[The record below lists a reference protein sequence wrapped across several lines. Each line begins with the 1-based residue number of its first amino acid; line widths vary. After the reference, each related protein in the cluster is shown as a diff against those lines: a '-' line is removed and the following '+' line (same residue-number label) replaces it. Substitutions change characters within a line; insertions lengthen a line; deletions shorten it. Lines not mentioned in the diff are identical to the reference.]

1 MGLRFSKRVTLFPGV
16 RVNLGLKGA
25 SLSVGPRGANINIG
39 KRGIYGNVG
48 IPGSGLSYRERLD
61 KPRPK
66 ANKNGRDAATA
77 PEPEML
83 NFTVKFVDGT
93 ISYNDADGAPCSDV
107 TIATIKRVARDQLI
121 SALES
126 RVDQLNAIYAQLELV
141 LLNMPAPCMSMSV
154 PKKAGST
161 YRIQKPVRPL
171 DATLLPDYMEKLSAW
186 RVAAMEFEVTEAADS
201 TDLEAV
207 AAPVIARLT
216 AVEWPR
222 ETHVELDLDETGTT
236 LILKIDLPE
245 IEDLPSTRYAV
256 DRRDL
261 GIVQK
266 ALSKGS
272 IAMLYAQHVHAIV
285 LRAVGESFAA
295 HGCIEIVKIGAYSQR
310 LSNATGRI
318 EDAWLLGMT
327 VDRSSWRAIEFGN
340 LAAVDPVEAAARFS
354 IQRKMKAN
362 GEMGAI
368 NWDMP

>member
-1 MGLRFSKRVTLFPGV
+1 MGFRFSKRVTLFPGV

-61 KPRPK
+61 KPRPR
-66 ANKNGRDAATA
+66 ANENGRDAKTA
-77 PEPEML
+77 PVPETL
-83 NFTVKFVDGT
+83 DFTVKFVEGT
-93 ISYNDADGAPCSDV
+93 ISYHDADGAPCDAV

-121 SALES
+121 PAFEG
-126 RVDQLNAIYAQLELV
+126 RVEQLNGVYTELEQV
-141 LLNMPAPCMSMSV
+141 LLNMPAPCMPMSV

-161 YRIQKPVRPL
+161 YGIQKPIRPL
-171 DATLLPDYMEKLSAW
+171 DAALLPEYMEKLSAW
-186 RVAAMEFEVTEAADS
+186 RVAAMEFEVAEAADNA
-201 TDLEAV
+201 DLEAV

-222 ETHVELDLDETGTT
+222 ETHVELDLDETGTA

-245 IEDLPSTRYAV
+245 IEDLPSIRYSV

-261 GIVQK
+261 DILPK

-272 IAMLYAQHVHAIV
+272 IAMLYAQHIHAIV

-295 HGCIEIVKIGAYSQR
+295 HGCIEIVRIGAYSQR

-318 EDAWLLGMT
+318 EDTWLLGMT
-327 VDRSSWRAIEFGN
+327 VDRSSWRAIDFGN
-340 LAAVDPVEAAARFS
+340 LTAIDPVEAAARFT

-362 GEMGAI
+362 GELGAI
-368 NWDMP
+368 SWVIS